1 MRALL
6 LHTYESPAKQTWSWS
21 TDTLT
26 TVSGHSQRIAVRTY
40 PTDQMQITL
49 RFAGGPRISL
59 SDDQL
64 TDGTLIARCMAD
76 LLACRNDIALPM
88 WHLAERPGEGT
99 RWEVDGL
106 QLRMYWHDRDGSFFS
121 ILDGDQALLKIGSRW
136 HLATCQTS
144 YQGDYCLL
152 SLHEP
157 SDALAS
163 SVEQCV
169 PIRTAYLDDGQQVA
183 LGRASDTADVTLTLH
198 LWQGERQRL
207 ANRQPPDLLRDVMI
221 SGALYS
227 ILDMRA
233 EQGSLDLTLTHGE
246 QRVTTPSG
254 LPYRE
259 IYWSEP
265 KVRMSVSVTVQNW
278 QAPDCTGRRPIEYYR
293 QFFDAAR
300 GGQRAFFFPTLRR
313 DFAVKEQISQTA
325 LKFDGPGY
333 SELWRKSALKAL
345 AFETSWGIEVR
356 QVVFCGIQ
364 NGDAVAELE
373 TPLIGEDVLAASLC
387 PFVRIVSDSVTWT
400 HRGLDSRLE
409 LDLETVNFDNW
420 RSRETPTPFSSIR
433 CDDAQIVLVG
443 DPVRVASIPDR
454 GRRGLA
460 FSAPVGSRPYYSA
473 PWADEKMSANFTSPS
488 YLDCESDGSEFSFLT
503 HNQRSFHLFARVRHE
518 RPKGP
523 FSPAQ
528 IPDIFCWFRGD
539 RGADIV
545 NGKYVSVVDQA
556 APEYVFAQ
564 SNVGYRADAS
574 TWAGKSVPVF
584 DTGANGSSRSLLQSN
599 RPASDWEFLSN
610 GESWTAI
617 VRMRNDYVNV
627 GAQYLLTIGNWAQS
641 GLWISTNNQQGGR
654 WIIALRRDGNYL
666 YNGNQIGPII
676 GGQVST
682 LIIRSDGGAVTCSV
696 NGIPFTTTGF
706 YEPGAAQYTQPIVI
720 GSTGGNPIPEVIFY
734 KRALDN
740 SELSQLTTYLETE
753 WPETS
758 PIFSMMGNDPDAVIE
773 DDKFV
778 SIPDRGNVPGAVVAQ
793 SVVARRPEV
802 VQWGGDGEPCPRFTA
817 SNSALGSDRDANDF
831 ACLTDGKDDV
841 LITYR
846 YLLEETPVD
855 LIGFFHT
862 SPNNQSAGAAMY
874 AYTSGGILRS
884 EYFRTR
890 GSEINDY
897 SSGRPSIAPVSAHT
911 MQIHVTRDYISFYF
925 DAVFIRS
932 LTRYDPRYDFAALPL
947 QIGLYPASSSLRNPL
962 AAFRID
968 PGPVSTEMMRSIRE
982 EIESVYPDPEE
993 S

>member
-6 LHTYESPAKQTWSWS
+6 LHTYESPAKQTWTWS

-26 TVSGHSQRIAVRTY
+26 TVSGHSQRIAVRAY
-40 PTDQMQITL
+40 PTDQMQVTM

-59 SDDQL
+59 SDESL

-99 RWEVDGL
+99 RWEIEGL
-106 QLRMYWHDRDGSFFS
+106 QLRLYWHDRDGSFFS

-183 LGRASDTADVTLTLH
+183 LGRASDTADVTLALH

-207 ANRQPPDLLRDVMI
+207 ANRQPPDLTRDVMI

-300 GGQRAFFFPTLRR
+300 GGQRAFFFPTLRG
-313 DFAVKEQISQTA
+313 DFAIKEQISQTA

-345 AFETSWGIEVR
+345 AFVTSWGVEVR
-356 QVVFCGIQ
+356 QVVFCGVQ

-373 TPLIGEDVLAASLC
+373 TALIGEEVFSASLC

-420 RSRETPTPFSSIR
+420 RSRDTPTPFSSIR
-433 CDDAQIVLVG
+433 CDDAQIVLAG

-460 FSAPVGSRPYYSA
+460 FSAPEGSRPYYSA

-488 YLDCESDGSEFSFLT
+488 YLDCESDGSEFSFFT

-545 NGKYVSVVDQA
+545 NGKYVSVVDGA

-564 SNVGYRADAS
+564 SNAARRPDVS
-574 TWAGKSVPVF
+574 TWAGKITPVYNR
-584 DTGANGSSRSLLQSN
+584 DAIANMAHTASAADWSWLLDG
-599 RPASDWEFLSN
+599 SDW
-610 GESWTAI
+610 
-617 VRMRNDYVNV
+617 
-627 GAQYLLTIGNWAQS
+627 
-641 GLWISTNNQQGGR
+641 
-654 WIIALRRDGNYL
+654 
-666 YNGNQIGPII
+666 
-676 GGQVST
+676 
-682 LIIRSDGGAVTCSV
+682 TCIWRHRKDWM
-696 NGIPFTTTGF
+696 GDA
-706 YEPGAAQYTQPIVI
+706 YPIVI
-720 GSTGGNPIPEVIFY
+720 GTWGAGFFGFRNVVGTNDNRIAFYLRSGGDHLTGFMQVNQNPSSPYLTVSVTSKDQVVTLRNNEFERSVAWAPPAEPDFVAGLNIGSAQGVTTSPIPEVIFY
-734 KRALDN
+734 RRALT
-740 SELSQLTTYLETE
+740 EPEISQLTNYLEEE

-758 PIFSMMGNDPDAVIE
+758 PVFSMMGNDPDAVIE
-773 DDKFV
+773 DGKFV
-778 SIPDRGNVPGAVVAQ
+778 SIPDRGSVPGAVVAQ
-793 SVVARRPEV
+793 SVVGRRPEV
-802 VQWGGDGEPCPRFTA
+802 VQWGGDGENAVYMPSGTI
-817 SNSALGSDRDANDF
+817 LVSDRPNSQF
-831 ACLTDGKDDV
+831 KFLTNRSDDYV
-841 LITYR
+841 LTWRCDNPGLISYQCVIATNSGSV
-846 YLLEETPVD
+846 TTG
-855 LIGFFHT
+855 IGFIAVNNASGHVEMHWADGTGIAAASKWVSFASSVLVGVHT
-862 SPNNQSAGAAMY
+862 YQLHVSSAGWSY
-874 AYTSGGILRS
+874 LYRDGELVG
-884 EYFRTR
+884 
-890 GSEINDY
+890 
-897 SSGRPSIAPVSAHT
+897 SSGARPSIV
-911 MQIHVTRDYISFYF
+911 VDE
-925 DAVFIRS
+925 
-932 LTRYDPRYDFAALPL
+932 DP
-947 QIGLYPASSSLRNPL
+947 SSSLQVGNPTNL
-962 AAFRID
+962 QYSARQTFAAIRID
-968 PGPVSTEMMRSIRE
+968 PGPISLEMMRSIRE